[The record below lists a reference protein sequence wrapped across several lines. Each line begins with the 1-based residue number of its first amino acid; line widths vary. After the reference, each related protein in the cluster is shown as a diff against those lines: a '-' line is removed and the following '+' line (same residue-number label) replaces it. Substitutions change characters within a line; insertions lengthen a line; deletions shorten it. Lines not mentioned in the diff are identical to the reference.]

1 MKQISNLKM
10 TYKEWRKYL
19 KPFLT
24 NGVLKDIRFTRNKF
38 TDLPNGKYWAKINTK
53 PERIVGFIAEN
64 CLIDD
69 NVFMGE
75 KSFYEGNLFIPKGVP
90 FRKE

>member
-1 MKQISNLKM
+1 M

-24 NGVLKDIRFTRNKF
+24 NGVLKDILFKRNVF
-38 TDLPNGKYWAKINTK
+38 TDLPNGKYWFRANTK
-53 PERIVGFIAEN
+53 PERIVGFIAED

-69 NVFMGE
+69 NI
-75 KSFYEGNLFIPKGVP
+75 FIGSKN
-90 FRKE
+90 